1 MKKIKI
7 LHILNTGSYSGAEN
21 VVISIIEHS
30 NEYANSVYA
39 GREGSIKG
47 ILEKKGIDYYKLDNL
62 DIKNIRKA
70 IRKIHPDIIHAHDF
84 TAGIVTSFSTF
95 SIPIISHL
103 HNNSPWLKTICLKS
117 FIYGFSC
124 IKYKTILTVS
134 DSIMKEYI
142 FGKQLR
148 KKTKIVGNPVDI
160 HTICKKADKASYVD
174 SYDIVFLG
182 RLSFA
187 KNPFYFLEIINKCVQ
202 EFPHISVAMIGQGE
216 LTEEIKQKIENQ
228 GLQNTIKCLGFLD
241 NPYGILKASKILCIP
256 SLWEG
261 YGLAAIEALA
271 LGIPVVSSDVGGL
284 IDIVDDSCGKRCKL
298 IEEYIVEIQKLLAD
312 CDYYKNKRAG
322 AFTKAK
328 KLDNTDSF
336 HENIKKIYFTM
347 IKNKRK
353 RRDVLCR

>member
-1 MKKIKI
+1 MKRIKI

-30 NEYANSVYA
+30 NKYADSVYA
-39 GREGSIKG
+39 GREGSIKE

-62 DIKNIRKA
+62 DIKNIRRA
-70 IRKIHPDIIHAHDF
+70 IQKIHPDIIHAHDF
-84 TAGIVTSFSTF
+84 TAGIVTSFSTV

-103 HNNSPWLKTICLKS
+103 HNNSPWLKKICVKS
-117 FIYGFSC
+117 FIYGISC
-124 IKYKTILTVS
+124 IKYQRILTVS
-134 DSIMKEYI
+134 NSIMKEYI
-142 FGKQLR
+142 FGRQLR

-160 HTICKKADKASYVD
+160 DSICKKADKASYAA

-187 KNPFYFLEIINKCVQ
+187 KNPFCFLEIINNCVQ
-202 EFPHISVAMIGQGE
+202 EFPHISAAMIGGGE
-216 LTEEIKQKIENQ
+216 LTEEIKQKIEKQ

-241 NPYGILKASKILCIP
+241 NPYGVLKASKILCMP

-271 LGIPVVSSDVGGL
+271 LGVPVVSSDVGGL
-284 IDIVDDSCGKRCKL
+284 IDIVDDSCGKKCKS
-298 IEEYIVEIQKLLAD
+298 IEEYTAEIKKLLTD
-312 CDYYKNKRAG
+312 CEYYKAKRAG

-328 KLDNTDSF
+328 ELDNTDSF
-336 HENIKKIYFTM
+336 HENIKKIYFAM